1 MKMKLTTK
9 IITYYSSYLCVEI
22 VKDGEWME
30 QQKQRGGGRG
40 LEIPD
45 FLYPVTI

>member
-1 MKMKLTTK
+1 MKMKLTTE
-9 IITYYSSYLCVEI
+9 IISHESSYLCVEI

-30 QQKQRGGGRG
+30 QPKQRCGENG

-45 FLYPVTI
+45 FLYPVAI